1 MALYLLLWM
10 ESGWRRQWPILCFAG
25 PPGVGKTSLGRSI
38 ARALGRKFQRIS
50 LGGMRDEAEIRGHR
64 RTYIGAM
71 PGRIIA
77 AVKQAESC
85 NPLLLLDEIDKLGND
100 QRGDPASA
108 LLEVLDAEQNSTF
121 RDHFLEVPFDL
132 SDVLFITTA
141 NTLDTIPRPL
151 LDRMEVIELT
161 SYTDEEKLQI
171 AKRHLLPKELKRHGL
186 TKAQLRLTDDAIREL
201 IRGYTREAGV
211 RVLERKLGVR
221 LPAGL
226 EITVVVFI
234 FAAEILGEIA
244 CFYVTVPFW
253 DKALHTT
260 SGFIYAAV
268 GYSMADVLNRH
279 KKVSFELSPLFLALV
294 AFCFSMTIGALWEIF
309 EFSVDNLF
317 HKDMQKD
324 TVIQQITSVALDPT
338 NRNIPITISNIQ
350 DVVVNGESLGLGG
363 YLDIGLY
370 DTMGDLIVN
379 LIGAVVFSVIGYFH
393 QKHRKKSVVTQ
404 LFVPQV
410 DEKEE
415 DVQHE

>member
-1 MALYLLLWM
+1 MKRTETELKNKMSRQERREARLRQEKLRLQKKSKLTLIVYAVIRLIVVGVLVRSAFNGQIESVYTCLLTL
-10 ESGWRRQWPILCFAG
+10 
-25 PPGVGKTSLGRSI
+25 V
-38 ARALGRKFQRIS
+38 
-50 LGGMRDEAEIRGHR
+50 
-64 RTYIGAM
+64 
-71 PGRIIA
+71 
-77 AVKQAESC
+77 
-85 NPLLLLDEIDKLGND
+85 LLLLPSI
-100 QRGDPASA
+100 
-108 LLEVLDAEQNSTF
+108 
-121 RDHFLEVPFDL
+121 
-132 SDVLFITTA
+132 
-141 NTLDTIPRPL
+141 
-151 LDRMEVIELT
+151 
-161 SYTDEEKLQI
+161 
-171 AKRHLLPKELKRHGL
+171 
-186 TKAQLRLTDDAIREL
+186 
-201 IRGYTREAGV
+201 
-211 RVLERKLGVR
+211 LERKLGVR

-350 DVVVNGESLGLGG
+350 DVVVNGLGG

>member
-1 MALYLLLWM
+1 MKRTGTELKNKMSRQERREARLRQEKLRLQKKSKLTLIVYAVIRLIVVGVLVRSAFNGQIESVYTCLLTL
-10 ESGWRRQWPILCFAG
+10 
-25 PPGVGKTSLGRSI
+25 V
-38 ARALGRKFQRIS
+38 
-50 LGGMRDEAEIRGHR
+50 
-64 RTYIGAM
+64 
-71 PGRIIA
+71 
-77 AVKQAESC
+77 
-85 NPLLLLDEIDKLGND
+85 LLLLPSI
-100 QRGDPASA
+100 
-108 LLEVLDAEQNSTF
+108 
-121 RDHFLEVPFDL
+121 
-132 SDVLFITTA
+132 
-141 NTLDTIPRPL
+141 
-151 LDRMEVIELT
+151 
-161 SYTDEEKLQI
+161 
-171 AKRHLLPKELKRHGL
+171 
-186 TKAQLRLTDDAIREL
+186 
-201 IRGYTREAGV
+201 
-211 RVLERKLGVR
+211 LERKLGVR

-244 CFYVTVPFW
+244 GFYVTVPFW

-415 DVQHE
+415 DVHHE

>member
-1 MALYLLLWM
+1 MKRTGTELKNKMSRQERREARLRQEKLRLQKKSKLTLIVYAVIRLIVVGVLVRSAFNGQIESVYTCLLTL
-10 ESGWRRQWPILCFAG
+10 
-25 PPGVGKTSLGRSI
+25 V
-38 ARALGRKFQRIS
+38 
-50 LGGMRDEAEIRGHR
+50 
-64 RTYIGAM
+64 
-71 PGRIIA
+71 
-77 AVKQAESC
+77 
-85 NPLLLLDEIDKLGND
+85 LLLLPSI
-100 QRGDPASA
+100 
-108 LLEVLDAEQNSTF
+108 
-121 RDHFLEVPFDL
+121 
-132 SDVLFITTA
+132 
-141 NTLDTIPRPL
+141 
-151 LDRMEVIELT
+151 
-161 SYTDEEKLQI
+161 
-171 AKRHLLPKELKRHGL
+171 
-186 TKAQLRLTDDAIREL
+186 
-201 IRGYTREAGV
+201 
-211 RVLERKLGVR
+211 LERKLGVR

-234 FAAEILGEIA
+234 VAAEILGEIA

>member
-1 MALYLLLWM
+1 MKRTGTELKNKMSRQERREARLRQEKLRLQKKSKLTLIVYAVIRLIVVGVLVRSAFNGQIESVYTCLLTL
-10 ESGWRRQWPILCFAG
+10 
-25 PPGVGKTSLGRSI
+25 V
-38 ARALGRKFQRIS
+38 
-50 LGGMRDEAEIRGHR
+50 
-64 RTYIGAM
+64 
-71 PGRIIA
+71 
-77 AVKQAESC
+77 
-85 NPLLLLDEIDKLGND
+85 LLLLPSI
-100 QRGDPASA
+100 
-108 LLEVLDAEQNSTF
+108 
-121 RDHFLEVPFDL
+121 
-132 SDVLFITTA
+132 
-141 NTLDTIPRPL
+141 
-151 LDRMEVIELT
+151 
-161 SYTDEEKLQI
+161 
-171 AKRHLLPKELKRHGL
+171 
-186 TKAQLRLTDDAIREL
+186 
-201 IRGYTREAGV
+201 
-211 RVLERKLGVR
+211 LERKLGVR

-379 LIGAVVFSVIGYFH
+379 LIGAVLCVYDKLASSRGWKRVPERTLFFWALVGGGPGVLTVMLLIRHKTLHRVFMLGIPAVMVLQAAIVVGIHHILSVRG
-393 QKHRKKSVVTQ
+393 
-404 LFVPQV
+404 LL
-410 DEKEE
+410 
-415 DVQHE
+415 

>member
-1 MALYLLLWM
+1 MKRTGTELKNKMSRQERREARLRQEKLRLQKKSKLTLIVYAVIRLIVVGVLVRSAFNGQIESVYTCLLTL
-10 ESGWRRQWPILCFAG
+10 
-25 PPGVGKTSLGRSI
+25 V
-38 ARALGRKFQRIS
+38 
-50 LGGMRDEAEIRGHR
+50 
-64 RTYIGAM
+64 
-71 PGRIIA
+71 
-77 AVKQAESC
+77 
-85 NPLLLLDEIDKLGND
+85 LLLLPSI
-100 QRGDPASA
+100 
-108 LLEVLDAEQNSTF
+108 
-121 RDHFLEVPFDL
+121 
-132 SDVLFITTA
+132 
-141 NTLDTIPRPL
+141 
-151 LDRMEVIELT
+151 
-161 SYTDEEKLQI
+161 
-171 AKRHLLPKELKRHGL
+171 
-186 TKAQLRLTDDAIREL
+186 
-201 IRGYTREAGV
+201 
-211 RVLERKLGVR
+211 LERKLGVR

-244 CFYVTVPFW
+244 FFYVTVPFW

>member
-1 MALYLLLWM
+1 MKRTGTELKNKMSRQERREAP
-10 ESGWRRQWPILCFAG
+10 GRAGAHAPRRQRRRKLTLIVYAVIRLIVV
-25 PPGVGKTSLGRSI
+25 GVLVRSAFNGQI
-38 ARALGRKFQRIS
+38 
-50 LGGMRDEAEIRGHR
+50 
-64 RTYIGAM
+64 
-71 PGRIIA
+71 
-77 AVKQAESC
+77 ESVYTC
-85 NPLLLLDEIDKLGND
+85 LLTLVLLLLPSI
-100 QRGDPASA
+100 
-108 LLEVLDAEQNSTF
+108 
-121 RDHFLEVPFDL
+121 
-132 SDVLFITTA
+132 
-141 NTLDTIPRPL
+141 
-151 LDRMEVIELT
+151 
-161 SYTDEEKLQI
+161 
-171 AKRHLLPKELKRHGL
+171 
-186 TKAQLRLTDDAIREL
+186 
-201 IRGYTREAGV
+201 
-211 RVLERKLGVR
+211 LERKLGVR

>member
-1 MALYLLLWM
+1 MKRTGTELKNKMSRQERREARLRQEKLRLQKKSKLTLIVYAVIRLIVVGVLVRSAFNGQIESVYTCLLTL
-10 ESGWRRQWPILCFAG
+10 
-25 PPGVGKTSLGRSI
+25 V
-38 ARALGRKFQRIS
+38 
-50 LGGMRDEAEIRGHR
+50 
-64 RTYIGAM
+64 
-71 PGRIIA
+71 
-77 AVKQAESC
+77 
-85 NPLLLLDEIDKLGND
+85 LLLLPSI
-100 QRGDPASA
+100 
-108 LLEVLDAEQNSTF
+108 
-121 RDHFLEVPFDL
+121 
-132 SDVLFITTA
+132 
-141 NTLDTIPRPL
+141 
-151 LDRMEVIELT
+151 
-161 SYTDEEKLQI
+161 
-171 AKRHLLPKELKRHGL
+171 
-186 TKAQLRLTDDAIREL
+186 
-201 IRGYTREAGV
+201 
-211 RVLERKLGVR
+211 LERKLGVR

-363 YLDIGLY
+363 YLDIGLI
-370 DTMGDLIVN
+370 DTMQDLLVN
-379 LIGAVVFSVIGYFH
+379 FIGAFVFSVIGFFYVKN
-393 QKHRKKSVVTQ
+393 QGKKSVADR
-404 LFVPQV
+404 FVPHRKGQEA
-410 DEKEE
+410 DYLRIAREE
-415 DVQHE
+415 EAEEGKQDGD

>member
-1 MALYLLLWM
+1 MKRTGTELKNKMSRQERREARLRQEKLRLQKKSKLTLVVYAVIRLIVVGVLVRSAFNGQIESVYTCLLTL
-10 ESGWRRQWPILCFAG
+10 
-25 PPGVGKTSLGRSI
+25 V
-38 ARALGRKFQRIS
+38 
-50 LGGMRDEAEIRGHR
+50 
-64 RTYIGAM
+64 
-71 PGRIIA
+71 
-77 AVKQAESC
+77 
-85 NPLLLLDEIDKLGND
+85 LLLLPSI
-100 QRGDPASA
+100 
-108 LLEVLDAEQNSTF
+108 
-121 RDHFLEVPFDL
+121 
-132 SDVLFITTA
+132 
-141 NTLDTIPRPL
+141 
-151 LDRMEVIELT
+151 
-161 SYTDEEKLQI
+161 
-171 AKRHLLPKELKRHGL
+171 
-186 TKAQLRLTDDAIREL
+186 
-201 IRGYTREAGV
+201 
-211 RVLERKLGVR
+211 LERKLGVR

-234 FAAEILGEIA
+234 FAAEILGEIS

>member
-1 MALYLLLWM
+1 MKRTGTELKNKMSRQERREARLRQEKLRLQKKSKLTLIVYAVIRLIVVGVLVRSAFNGQIESVYTCLLTL
-10 ESGWRRQWPILCFAG
+10 
-25 PPGVGKTSLGRSI
+25 V
-38 ARALGRKFQRIS
+38 
-50 LGGMRDEAEIRGHR
+50 
-64 RTYIGAM
+64 
-71 PGRIIA
+71 
-77 AVKQAESC
+77 
-85 NPLLLLDEIDKLGND
+85 LLLLPSI
-100 QRGDPASA
+100 
-108 LLEVLDAEQNSTF
+108 
-121 RDHFLEVPFDL
+121 
-132 SDVLFITTA
+132 
-141 NTLDTIPRPL
+141 
-151 LDRMEVIELT
+151 
-161 SYTDEEKLQI
+161 
-171 AKRHLLPKELKRHGL
+171 
-186 TKAQLRLTDDAIREL
+186 
-201 IRGYTREAGV
+201 
-211 RVLERKLGVR
+211 LERKLGVR

-234 FAAEILGEIA
+234 FTAEILGEIA

>member
-1 MALYLLLWM
+1 MKRTGTELKNKMSRQERREARLRQEKLRLQKKSKLTLIVYAVIRLIVVGVLVRSAFNGQIESVYTCLLTL
-10 ESGWRRQWPILCFAG
+10 
-25 PPGVGKTSLGRSI
+25 V
-38 ARALGRKFQRIS
+38 
-50 LGGMRDEAEIRGHR
+50 
-64 RTYIGAM
+64 
-71 PGRIIA
+71 
-77 AVKQAESC
+77 
-85 NPLLLLDEIDKLGND
+85 LLLLPSI
-100 QRGDPASA
+100 
-108 LLEVLDAEQNSTF
+108 
-121 RDHFLEVPFDL
+121 
-132 SDVLFITTA
+132 
-141 NTLDTIPRPL
+141 
-151 LDRMEVIELT
+151 
-161 SYTDEEKLQI
+161 
-171 AKRHLLPKELKRHGL
+171 
-186 TKAQLRLTDDAIREL
+186 
-201 IRGYTREAGV
+201 
-211 RVLERKLGVR
+211 LERKLGVR

-350 DVVVNGESLGLGG
+350 DVVVNAVTVNGQELGLGG